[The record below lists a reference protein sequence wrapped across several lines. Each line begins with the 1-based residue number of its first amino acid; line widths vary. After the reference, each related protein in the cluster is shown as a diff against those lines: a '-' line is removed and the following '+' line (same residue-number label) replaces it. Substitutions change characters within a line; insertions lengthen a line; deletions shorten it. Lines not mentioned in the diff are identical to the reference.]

1 MCFGILKCVKLCV
14 FYWILICL
22 KVIIKDQIEGTKL
35 AQKLRGCLVYVFKQP
50 FSVFKQHFTH
60 FNTLFYPHV
69 FSQIFL
75 NNNFQFLN
83 THTKRTLNLFWLT
96 FFEGLLKWGE
106 TITKTLKI
114 NLIQPDISFK
124 KTKKHLTLP
133 REFSLQS
140 LNIFQGNSVTALDKR
155 YPPKFSNL
163 EIKSK
168 WKIQKRKPF
177 SFTVH
182 T

>member
-1 MCFGILKCVKLCV
+1 MVFSKCVKLCV

-35 AQKLRGCLVYVFKQP
+35 AQK
-50 FSVFKQHFTH
+50 
-60 FNTLFYPHV
+60 
-69 FSQIFL
+69 
-75 NNNFQFLN
+75 
-83 THTKRTLNLFWLT
+83 LNLFWLT

-140 LNIFQGNSVTALDKR
+140 LNIFQGNSVTTLDKR